1 MENQL
6 VPEFFKRF
14 EQNNQYME
22 ALKEFEKELA
32 NTSDRGLVLVC
43 GSIIDELLSDLLK
56 AFLIKSDS
64 IENDLFKGNGALSNF
79 DAKIKMAYYLGLMSK
94 KEKLNITY
102 LQRIRNKFAHQF
114 VNISFESDDII
125 NQCGNFEIPKNCYM
139 PDIIPPRN
147 KETGE
152 LPQVELNPIKK
163 ETSAKDRFIFTF
175 RYLYLTFIKRITYN
189 EFDRREEYTKVLTV
203 EDSVSMQIKVF
214 EETLEKHKNLV
225 DQLQNR
231 VDTKKREQ
239 KDIDPPNSNIQD
251 RIKELEQT
259 LEMSRK
265 DHEEFEGLFN
275 FLIDNY
281 NYSYEVLKNSLK
293 K

>member
-1 MENQL
+1 MVDQL

-14 EQNNQYME
+14 ELNNQYME

-56 AFLIKSDS
+56 VFLIKSDS
-64 IENDLFKGNGALSNF
+64 VEKDLFKGNAVLSNF
-79 DAKIKMAYYLGLMSK
+79 DARINMAYYLGLLSK

-114 VNISFESDDII
+114 VNISFESDAII

-139 PDIIPPRN
+139 PDIISPPN

-175 RYLYLTFIKRITYN
+175 RYLYYTFITRITYN
-189 EFDRREEYTKVLTV
+189 DFERREEYTKVLTA
-203 EDSVSMQIKVF
+203 ENTVSMQIKVM
-214 EETLEKHKNLV
+214 EEVVEEHKNLV
-225 DQLQNR
+225 DKIQNE
-231 VDTKKREQ
+231 VDTLKREQ
-239 KDIDPPNSNIQD
+239 KDLDTPNSNIQD

-259 LEMSRK
+259 LETSRK
-265 DHEEFEGLFN
+265 EHEDFEGMFN
-275 FLIDNY
+275 FLLERF
-281 NYSYEVLKNSLK
+281 NYSYEVLKNSK
-293 K
+293 KN

>member
-1 MENQL
+1 MIDRL

-14 EQNNQYME
+14 ELNNQYME

-64 IENDLFKGNGALSNF
+64 VDKDLFKGNAALSNF
-79 DAKIKMAYYLGLMSK
+79 DARINMAYYLGLLSK

-114 VNISFESDDII
+114 VNISFESDAII

-139 PDIIPPRN
+139 PDITPPPN
-147 KETGE
+147 KEAGE

-163 ETSAKDRFIFTF
+163 ETSAKDRFIYTF
-175 RYLYLTFIKRITYN
+175 RYLYYTFITRITYN
-189 EFDRREEYTKVLTV
+189 DFERREEYTKVLTA
-203 EDSVSMQIKVF
+203 ENTVSMQIKVM
-214 EETLEKHKNLV
+214 EEVVEEHKNLV
-225 DQLQNR
+225 DKIQNEL
-231 VDTKKREQ
+231 DKMKREQ
-239 KDIDPPNSNIQD
+239 KDLDTPNSNIQD
-251 RIKELEQT
+251 RIKTLEQT
-259 LEMSRK
+259 LETSRK
-265 DHEEFEGLFN
+265 DHEDFEGLFN
-275 FLIDNY
+275 FLLERF
-281 NYSYEVLKNSLK
+281 NYSYEVLKNSK
-293 K
+293 KK

>member
-1 MENQL
+1 MIDQL
-6 VPEFFKRF
+6 VPEFFKRV
-14 EQNNQYME
+14 ELNNQYME

-56 AFLIKSDS
+56 VFLIKSDS
-64 IENDLFKGNGALSNF
+64 VEKDLFKGNAVLSNF
-79 DAKIKMAYYLGLMSK
+79 DARINMAYYLGLLSK

-114 VNISFESDDII
+114 VNISFESDAII

-139 PDIIPPRN
+139 PDIISPPN

-175 RYLYLTFIKRITYN
+175 RYLYYTFITRITYN
-189 EFDRREEYTKVLTV
+189 DFERREEYTKVLTA
-203 EDSVSMQIKVF
+203 ENTVSMQIKVM
-214 EETLEKHKNLV
+214 EEVVEEHKNLV
-225 DQLQNR
+225 DKIQNE
-231 VDTKKREQ
+231 VDTLKREQ
-239 KDIDPPNSNIQD
+239 KDLDTPNSNIQD

-259 LEMSRK
+259 LETSRK
-265 DHEEFEGLFN
+265 EHEDFEGIFN
-275 FLIDNY
+275 FLLERF
-281 NYSYEVLKNSLK
+281 NYSYEVLKNSK
-293 K
+293 IN